1 MLMMLVLISSIVFIY
16 QEPIV
21 YGEKLIISD
30 VISQGIIFGNY
41 RDSFI
46 DNNDNYP
53 LWYPYIFCGMP
64 FHASGTYRLQYNLET
79 LYKIFP
85 NDILNRLAKGFT
97 FNILAGAIFML
108 LLLRSYGL
116 GYYASFAGAVAF
128 VFTTKILGTPH
139 TNRIVTF
146 IHLPLILYALRRLWD
161 TRRWMFMVLLGGA
174 VGSQIGSYHPQV
186 AYYGL
191 LMVGLYSLFRLI
203 QGIIDQEK
211 WTRLSTTIGMIG
223 VSLAIGYYMASI
235 VLMPMQ
241 EYLPFSIRGAST
253 SSGVSGLSYDYAT
266 NWSFDWWSI
275 FTFIIPG
282 FSGFGDIT
290 YWGDMPFTTYPHY
303 LGIPVV
309 ILAIIALFTKKD
321 QGDYWFF
328 VMVICFSLLIS
339 MGKNFAMLSKLLL
352 DWLPYFNKFREPSM
366 ILILFSMSTAVL
378 AAWGFQH
385 VQQLLKE
392 QTKIDWEKL
401 FLRILIGIGVIAIT
415 AFLFKGGLYKMMTAI
430 YNSADRSTDRIQRF
444 QNPQQIKYLYQ
455 LRFDL
460 FYRDLWIS
468 LLLSAS
474 TIGTIWL
481 ALRKK
486 INRQSFA
493 IILISLI
500 MLDLGYVGRKVI
512 APMFSNIPRQGLEPK
527 KTEVIQFLLNDS
539 DIFRV
544 YPVDNWTTNE
554 YGWFRI
560 ASIGGYHAAKMANYQ
575 DCISDNMFNNINFLK
590 LSNTKYTISSQH
602 IDHPEFVH
610 KESFDGKHIYMLKNW
625 LPRVF
630 LVDSVI
636 YLKDK
641 AETLNLIKSSQFNPG
656 RNAILTRNLSNQ
668 HLNSSGSEVEI
679 DSWAPEIIQISVKV
693 QDTCLLALSEGYYP
707 PGWNAYIDGN
717 ETEIFQ
723 TNHFMQ
729 SIVVP
734 TGDHKVEFRFALPS
748 FNRALIISRIIFIA
762 VLVILISYSIWINR
776 QRLKLI

>member
-235 VLMPMQ
+235 VLIPMQ

-309 ILAIIALFTKKD
+309 ILAIIALFTNKYH
-321 QGDYWFF
+321 GDYWFF

-527 KTEVIQFLLNDS
+527 KTEVIQFLLKDS

-748 FNRALIISRIIFIA
+748 FNRALIISRTIFIA
-762 VLVILISYSIWINR
+762 VLVILISYCIWINR

>member
-1 MLMMLVLISSIVFIY
+1 MMLVLISSIVFIY

-128 VFTTKILGTPH
+128 VFTTKVLGTPH

-235 VLMPMQ
+235 VLIPLQ

-309 ILAIIALFTKKD
+309 ILAIIALFTNKYH
-321 QGDYWFF
+321 GDYWFF

-527 KTEVIQFLLNDS
+527 KTEVIQFLLKDS

-748 FNRALIISRIIFIA
+748 FNRALIISRTIFIA

-776 QRLKLI
+776 QHLKLI